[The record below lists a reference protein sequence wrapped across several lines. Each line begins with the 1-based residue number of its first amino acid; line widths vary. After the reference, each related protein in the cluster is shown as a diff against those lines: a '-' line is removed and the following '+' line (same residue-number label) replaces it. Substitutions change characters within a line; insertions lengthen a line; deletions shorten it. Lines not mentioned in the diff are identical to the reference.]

1 MLTGCQNNAQI
12 EVKNQFDSEFTLWY
26 NDMQVKG
33 DLLSDE
39 NGISIKV
46 NSPTALA
53 GLKIQAKDDVYN
65 VSFNGIDVSYSK
77 QDLPDGV
84 FFKMIVISL
93 AKLETC
99 KNLKFE
105 RKDDEYFATDTCE
118 LGEIKIIANK
128 DYFIKK
134 IEIEKQNF
142 YLNLKEKE
150 LS

>member
-1 MLTGCQNNAQI
+1 
-12 EVKNQFDSEFTLWY
+12 
-26 NDMQVKG
+26 
-33 DLLSDE
+33 
-39 NGISIKV
+39 
-46 NSPTALA
+46 
-53 GLKIQAKDDVYN
+53 
-65 VSFNGIDVSYSK
+65 
-77 QDLPDGV
+77 
-84 FFKMIVISL
+84 MIVISL

-99 KNLKFE
+99 TNLKFE
-105 RKDDEYFATDTCE
+105 RKDDEYFATDNCE